1 MEMQQTAPPLG
12 RTVMHVRRTV
22 PGREQPDHK
31 VPSVRGAT
39 CRQTTGDRRW
49 LDLSPRMEH
58 EGLGAAR
65 ISGRPERLLR
75 LWSRPLLRSRLAVR
89 NVRR

>member
-1 MEMQQTAPPLG
+1 MQQTAP
-12 RTVMHVRRTV
+12 TVLHVCRTV

-39 CRQTTGDRRW
+39 CRQTTGERRR
-49 LDLSPRMEH
+49 LDVSPRMGR

-65 ISGRPERLLR
+65 MMERAERLLR
-75 LWSRPLLRSRLAVR
+75 LWSQRLAVR
-89 NVRR
+89 RWF